1 MSEEDITQPV
11 LGAKVSRRNLI
22 KLGAAAAAGASLA
35 GMAPPV
41 TTYAAPLRGRG
52 VPDLEEATIAQLQ
65 ADMTAGH
72 LTARSLV
79 EMYLARIQSLSFHG
93 PKLNAILEVNPDAK
107 KIASQLDAERKS
119 GHVRG
124 PLHGI
129 PILLKGN
136 IDTHDRMQTTAGSL
150 ALVGNAPPQDS
161 TVAAALRAAGAIIL
175 GKTNLS
181 EWANYRSSFSSSGW
195 CGVNGQSHNP
205 YVLDRNPCGSS
216 SGSAI
221 STAAALSASSLG
233 TETDGS
239 IVCPANNNGVVG
251 IKPTVGLVSRAGVVP
266 ISFTQDTVGPHGRCV
281 ADAAAVLTAIA
292 VQVADPRD
300 SKTIAAV
307 GHATDYTKFLDPNG
321 LKGARIGVARNLGFG
336 ASEKVDAIMAGV
348 IEALKSAGAT
358 VVDPAN
364 IPSDQ
369 TAAGNAEGIVLADE
383 FKTYIAKYL
392 STRSGVALDREGF
405 SMDLQGLINFNNA
418 HKDTELKWF
427 GQDIFISSEATDGIN
442 DPNYAQALATSTSLG
457 GPQGIDAALQAN
469 HLDALIA
476 PTGSPAWTIDLVNG
490 DHFIL
495 GTSSPAAQAGYP
507 IVTVPAGYSFGL
519 PVNVSFMGTKFSE
532 PTLIK
537 LAYAFEQATRVRK
550 PPTYIPTLP
559 LS

>member
-1 MSEEDITQPV
+1 MSEEDTKQPI
-11 LGAKVSRRNLI
+11 LGAKVSRRSFI

-35 GMAPPV
+35 GMGTPV
-41 TTYAAPLRGRG
+41 TTHAAPAWTGA
-52 VPDLEEATIAQLQ
+52 VPDLEETSIAQLQ
-65 ADMTAGH
+65 AAMSSGQ
-72 LTARSLV
+72 LTARALV
-79 EMYLARIQSLSFHG
+79 AKYLARIESLSFHG

-107 KIASQLDAERKS
+107 AIASELDKERKA

-150 ALVGNAPPQDS
+150 SLVGNPPGQDS
-161 TVAAALRAAGAIIL
+161 TVAAMLRDAGAIIL

-181 EWANYRSSFSSSGW
+181 EWANFRSSFSSSGW
-195 CGVNGQSHNP
+195 CGVNGQSRNP

-216 SGSAI
+216 SGSGI
-221 STAAALSASSLG
+221 SIAAALSAGSLG

-266 ISFTQDTVGPHGRCV
+266 ISFTQDTVGPHGRSV
-281 ADAAAVLTAIA
+281 ADAAAVLSGIA
-292 VQVADPRD
+292 VTKADPRD
-300 SKTIAAV
+300 PKTKAAV
-307 GHATDYTKFLDPNG
+307 GHATDYTKFLDANG

-336 ASEKVDAIMAGV
+336 ASEKADAIMNDV
-348 IEALKSAGAT
+348 IQALKNAGAT

-369 TAAGNAEGIVLADE
+369 SAAGNAEFAVLLDE

-405 SMDLQGLINFNNA
+405 TMDLQGLINFNNA
-418 HKDTELKWF
+418 HKDMELKWF
-427 GQDIFISSEATDGIN
+427 GQDIFISSEATGGIN
-442 DPNYAQALATSTSLG
+442 DPGYAKALETSTSLG
-457 GPQGIDAALQAN
+457 GAKGIDAALAAN
-469 HLDALIA
+469 KLDALIA
-476 PTGSPAWTIDLVNG
+476 PTGSPAWPIDLVNG

-495 GTSSPAAQAGYP
+495 GSSSPAAQAGYP
-507 IVTVPAGYSFGL
+507 IVSVPAGYSFGL
-519 PVNVSFMGTKFSE
+519 PVNVSFIGTAFSE

-537 LAYAFEQATRVRK
+537 LAYAFEQATKVRK
-550 PPTYIPTLP
+550 APTYIPTLP
-559 LS
+559 LN